1 MYKLLILFLSIPL
14 FGMAQEDKNEQ
25 LYLTADHEISKQ
37 KTAIKCV
44 LNEELSSDYV
54 KCYDGISA
62 SDKVLKQLNKMV
74 HVAEALKPDQ
84 YSNYVKLTGYE
95 QYLVG
100 DFKDGKPYNGFFR
113 TDKKKVNEW
122 LVFDFYKDGVLTMQW
137 YNNLF
142 HTIESEDNRLN
153 FITLNSESTFLNAE
167 LQNGMEIIPVTIK
180 HGAGEVVRFVK
191 DRKTA
196 YIMLGL
202 YAENYGEL
210 IKVTPEA
217 QGFLISSIQRSSAKV
232 SFSNNGRKLEYFD
245 GQNKLVHK
253 VEFMHTELNATEN
266 IDPKQM
272 IMYFQKGNKIY
283 QEQLKN
289 PKDQREE
296 PREKDYSRALEW
308 IAQTLFSANDFNVA
322 NFVGLLENDGWK
334 IGRLGYH
341 IFMDGKEIGLRYRN
355 GDQEGNYSMDF
366 YENGKISRTGELS
379 IKNKTPDQIA
389 EILKNIK

>member
-14 FGMAQEDKNEQ
+14 FSMAQDDKDEQ
-25 LYLTADHEISKQ
+25 LYLTADHEISKE
-37 KTAIKCV
+37 KTAIKCI
-44 LNEELSSDYV
+44 LNEDLSVGYV
-54 KCYDGISA
+54 KCYDGINENNTL
-62 SDKVLKQLNKMV
+62 LKQLNKMV
-74 HVAEALKPDQ
+74 HVDDALKPNQ
-84 YSNYVKLTGYE
+84 YSNYVKSTGYE

-113 TDKKKVNEW
+113 ADRKKVNEW
-122 LVFDFYKDGVLTMQW
+122 LLFDFYKDGVLTMQW

-167 LQNGMEIIPVTIK
+167 LQDGMEIIPATIK
-180 HGAGEVVRFVK
+180 RGAGEVVRFVK
-191 DRKTA
+191 DRKTS

-202 YAENYGEL
+202 YAENYGEM
-210 IKVTPEA
+210 IKITPDA
-217 QGFLISSIQRSSAKV
+217 QGFLISSVQRSSAKV

-245 GQNKLVHK
+245 NQNKLVNK
-253 VEFMHTELNATEN
+253 VELIHTELNATEN

-289 PKDQREE
+289 PKDQKED
-296 PREKDYSRALEW
+296 PQGKYYSPALEW
-308 IAQTLFSANDFNVA
+308 VAQAIFSTADFNIP
-322 NFVGLLENDGWK
+322 NFVGLLENDGWR

-341 IFMDGKEIGLRYRN
+341 TFIDGKEIGLRYRN
-355 GDQEGNYSMDF
+355 GDQEGTYSMDF
-366 YENGKISRTGELS
+366 YEKGKISRAEELS

-389 EILKNIK
+389 EILKIIK